1 MYLGCGRN
9 VSDAFADQPSVGNRA
24 DRCICRCWLE
34 IVLRH
39 VDRSPGGKIM
49 IEGQAWEECF
59 EPKKGSVEMNEG
71 DAFSPEQTDE
81 GSGLEEVRREQ
92 EKLQT
97 LREEFLAEK
106 QKFWDE
112 MTLLEKRLK
121 EEQDRLKQENLFFEK
136 KMDILKGGF
145 AQLEADRKAFERD
158 KIRMEEKQRI
168 IREEAGMS
176 GGGVKLFFQGVNNPL
191 TLKKRYKD
199 LIKIFHPDNLCGDT
213 DVLQLIN
220 KEYERLREK
229 IGWQKKA

>member
-1 MYLGCGRN
+1 
-9 VSDAFADQPSVGNRA
+9 
-24 DRCICRCWLE
+24 
-34 IVLRH
+34 
-39 VDRSPGGKIM
+39 M
-49 IEGQAWEECF
+49 IEGQAWEESL
-59 EPKKGSVEMNEG
+59 EPEIVSSEKNED
-71 DAFSPEQTDE
+71 DAFSPEQPDE
-81 GSGLEEVRREQ
+81 EPESEKVRREL
-92 EKLQT
+92 ESLQAM
-97 LREEFLAEK
+97 REEFLAEK
-106 QKFWDE
+106 QRFQDE

-121 EEQDRLKQENLFFEK
+121 EEQERLKQENLFFEK

-168 IREEAGMS
+168 IREEAGIS
-176 GGGVKLFFQGVNNPL
+176 GGGVKLFFQGVSNPL

-213 DVLQLIN
+213 DVLQMIN